1 MEHPLLID
9 YGPVPGWIILIILG
23 SISSSFFLFQLNK
36 AIRLVMLGSPDDRF
50 DSWGV
55 RIKEVLVGW
64 LGPVSYTHLRAHET

>member
-23 SISSSFFLFQLNK
+23 SISSGFFLFQLNK

-50 DSWGV
+50 DSWGI
-55 RIKEVLVGW
+55 RIKEV
-64 LGPVSYTHLRAHET
+64 